1 MKKQVKPSLR
11 ETQKKVEEVIEKKI
25 DQWIDKTVDKT
36 LDEIDNAEKIKKQ
49 EADNLQSFEKQKIV
63 FALSYFLFFIALI
76 FSKDSRKNFY
86 ANQGLVLFLTAI
98 LGGLLFRVGLAL
110 IHYELAL
117 IVSLVF
123 YVLVFLFALFGFVK
137 TIRNQQFVLLPIIG
151 KITLLK

>member
-11 ETQKKVEEVIEKKI
+11 EAQKKVDEVIDKKI
-25 DQWIDKTVDKT
+25 DQWIDKSVDKT
-36 LDEIDNAEKIKKQ
+36 LEEIDNAEKQQQKK
-49 EADNLQSFEKQKIV
+49 ADDLHSFEKQKTV

-76 FSKDSRKNFY
+76 FSKDSRKTFY

-98 LGGLLFRVGLAL
+98 LGGLLFRVGLAFL
-110 IHYELAL
+110 HYELAL

-137 TIRNQQFVLLPIIG
+137 TIRGQQFVALPIIG